1 MKVKTTLKLSEV
13 GRHPL
18 LQPDKIDGVLTYF
31 PQRQNEYPLAQL
43 MPLVNVNTDKV
54 QMDVE
59 KVSRGGMAPMVSLGS
74 ESPIYGQWGGMGYEE
89 FEAAEFREKVILSE
103 QDLYN
108 LREIGT
114 KEDLVQAR
122 DLLRRKFSAL
132 EVRLL
137 NRLEWMRRQVMFGGT
152 VTATTASGVPFSLDY
167 HHPSYLEKDSVASG
181 AGAYWN
187 DAAASDPMYDL
198 QVWVEEFM
206 LHSGFTVDRVIL
218 PLGTFRL
225 LSQNE
230 KFRELMKYTGSFELT
245 REMITRHIADLI
257 GVGRVEEWPA
267 SLQFATETVQD
278 AATGDNSLRVRNI
291 DELASG
297 DKVVVYDGLN
307 KRKQQLLTVDGV
319 NSVTKEVSFAELLE
333 LDLVKGAPLR
343 YSKYTIPRDQ
353 LLIVGRVDGPLS
365 TEGQGA
371 RGPDASTL
379 SGFAD
384 VCSTLSRYTDLENA
398 RPGVFTKMI
407 DKTDGDPPHIEE
419 VLGIRALPRVHYSE
433 AWMTAKIRGDI

>member
-13 GRHPL
+13 ARHPL

-54 QMDVE
+54 QMDIE

-108 LREIGT
+108 LREIGS

-187 DAAASDPMYDL
+187 DATNSDPMYDL

-206 LHSGFTVDRVIL
+206 LHSGFMVDRVIL

-225 LSQNE
+225 LSQNQ

-267 SLQFATETVQD
+267 SLQFATETTVD
-278 AATGDNSLRVRNI
+278 ANALDNQLTLRNV
-291 DELASG
+291 DELAAG

-307 KRKQQLLTVDGV
+307 KRKQQLLTVDSIAPGKV
-319 NSVTKEVSFAELLE
+319 VTFDEA
-333 LDLVKGAPLR
+333 LDFNLVKGAPLR

-353 LLIVGRVDGPLS
+353 ILILGRVQGPLS
-365 TEGQGA
+365 TEGEGA

-379 SGFAD
+379 SAFAD
-384 VCSTLSRYTDLENA
+384 VCSTLSRYTDLENP

-433 AWMTAKIRGDI
+433 GWMTAKVRNDV